1 MTTAT
6 PGYRTIARGS
16 AVLGASVSTV
26 VVGVVL
32 VAVAALV
39 SGTAAAAGAGTG
51 SLTVCLFFLVGAAT
65 VGSVVRVAPGLS
77 LLVAL
82 LTYTLQVVLLAL
94 VFRGLSRSGVL
105 ASGID
110 TAWLGWSVIG
120 CTLVW
125 ITAQILHTLRVR
137 QLVYDLPPEDGPR
150 EEGNAR

>member
-26 VVGVVL
+26 VAGAGL
-32 VAVAALV
+32 VALAALL
-39 SGTAAAAGAGTG
+39 SGTAGAAGAFAG
-51 SLTVCLFFLVGAAT
+51 SLTVCVFFLLGAAT
-65 VGSVVRVAPGLS
+65 VGSVVRVAPNLS

-94 VFRGLSRSGVL
+94 VFRGVSRSGAL
-105 ASGID
+105 AAGVD
-110 TAWLGWSVIG
+110 AAWLGWSVIG

-125 ITAQILHTLRVR
+125 TTAQVLQTLRTR
-137 QLVYDLPPEDGPR
+137 QLVYDLPETDGKPG
-150 EEGNAR
+150 EGNA

>member
-6 PGYRTIARGS
+6 PGYRTMTRGS

-26 VVGVVL
+26 AVGAVL

-39 SGTAAAAGAGTG
+39 SGAAAAAGAGTG
-51 SLTVCLFFLVGAAT
+51 ALTVFLFFLLGAAT

-94 VFRGLSRSGVL
+94 VFRGLSRSGALV
-105 ASGID
+105 AGID
-110 TAWLGWSVIG
+110 TGWLGWSVIG

-125 ITAQILHTLRVR
+125 TTAPVLQTLRVR
-137 QLVYDLPPEDGPR
+137 QPVYDLPPDEGR
-150 EEGNAR
+150 SEEVEAR